1 MNLNQIAKAIGNP
14 HRMQILTLLM
24 EGRAF
29 TAKELSYGVNI
40 DPAAGSLHLNLLVSS
55 GLISCIK
62 QGRFKYYRLAS
73 VEVAH
78 LIETMMTIVP
88 VNNRKLRQLPEKA
101 LCDARYCF
109 DHLAGRLGVRIH
121 DFLIENGYLELEE
134 KRYSITSTGVSFLEK
149 LGIRSELFQG
159 RNRKFAYS
167 CLDWSE
173 RRYHLAGAL
182 GAAIA
187 DGFFSNGWIRREKSS
202 RKVIVT
208 PEGEVALSTLFT
220 TQGDEYICSEAGVV
234 SGKPSKFCGTEW

>member
-1 MNLNQIAKAIGNP
+1 MDLNQMAKAIGNP

-29 TAKELSYGVNI
+29 TAKELSYGVDI
-40 DPAAGSLHLNLLVSS
+40 DPAAGSLHLNTLVSS

-73 VEVAH
+73 TEVAH
-78 LIETMMTIVP
+78 LIETMMTIIP
-88 VNNRKLRQLPEKA
+88 EKKRKLRHLPDKA

-109 DHLAGRLGVRIH
+109 DHLAGSLGVRIY
-121 DFLIENGYLELEE
+121 DCLIENGYLEQQE
-134 KRYSITSTGVSFLEK
+134 KRYSITSTGISFLEK
-149 LGIRSELFQG
+149 SGVKTEQLQG
-159 RNRKFAYS
+159 GHRKFAYS

-187 DGFFSNGWIRREKSS
+187 DSFFCNGWIKRDKSS
-202 RKVIVT
+202 RRVFVT
-208 PEGEVALSTLFT
+208 PEGEVALSSLFPHP
-220 TQGDEYICSEAGVV
+220 GNDDMCSEID
-234 SGKPSKFCGTEW
+234 

>member
-1 MNLNQIAKAIGNP
+1 
-14 HRMQILTLLM
+14 
-24 EGRAF
+24 
-29 TAKELSYGVNI
+29 
-40 DPAAGSLHLNLLVSS
+40 
-55 GLISCIK
+55 
-62 QGRFKYYRLAS
+62 
-73 VEVAH
+73 
-78 LIETMMTIVP
+78 MMTIVP

-149 LGIRSELFQG
+149 LGIRSELLQG

-220 TQGDEYICSEAGVV
+220 TQGDE
-234 SGKPSKFCGTEW
+234 

>member
-1 MNLNQIAKAIGNP
+1 MEIKMDLNQIAKAIGNP

-40 DPAAGSLHLNLLVSS
+40 DPATGSLHLNHLVSS

-73 VEVAH
+73 AEVAH

-88 VNNRKLRQLPEKA
+88 GNKRRLRQLPEKA

-121 DFLIENGYLELEE
+121 DFLIENGYLELQE
-134 KRYSITSTGVSFLEK
+134 KRYSITSPGILFLK
-149 LGIRSELFQG
+149 QLGIRSDLLQG

-187 DGFFSNGWIRREKSS
+187 DVFFSNGWIKREKSS

-208 PEGEVALSTLFT
+208 QEGEAALSTLFT
-220 TQGDEYICSEAGVV
+220 TPDREHISSEAG
-234 SGKPSKFCGTEW
+234 

>member
-1 MNLNQIAKAIGNP
+1 MELNQIAKAIGSP
-14 HRMQILTLLM
+14 HRMKILTLLI

-29 TAKELSYGVNI
+29 TAKELSYGADI
-40 DPAAGSLHLNLLVSS
+40 DPASGSLHLSTLVTS

-73 VEVAH
+73 SEVAH
-78 LIETMMTIVP
+78 LIETMMTITS
-88 VNNRKLRQLPEKA
+88 VNTKKLRKLPEKG

-109 DHLAGRLGVRIH
+109 DHLAGNLGVRIY
-121 DFLIENGYLELEE
+121 DFLIENSYLEYQG
-134 KRYSITSTGVSFLEK
+134 KRYSLTDSGISFLEK
-149 LGIRSELFQG
+149 TGIKIELLKG
-159 RNRKFAYS
+159 NNRKFAYS

-187 DGFFSNGWIRREKSS
+187 DSFFNNGWIKREKSS

-208 PEGEVALSTLFT
+208 PEGEIALSTLFPP
-220 TQGDEYICSEAGVV
+220 
-234 SGKPSKFCGTEW
+234 SGPKSL

>member
-78 LIETMMTIVP
+78 LIV
-88 VNNRKLRQLPEKA
+88 LPT
-101 LCDARYCF
+101 
-109 DHLAGRLGVRIH
+109 VQ
-121 DFLIENGYLELEE
+121 N
-134 KRYSITSTGVSFLEK
+134 
-149 LGIRSELFQG
+149 
-159 RNRKFAYS
+159 
-167 CLDWSE
+167 
-173 RRYHLAGAL
+173 
-182 GAAIA
+182 
-187 DGFFSNGWIRREKSS
+187 
-202 RKVIVT
+202 
-208 PEGEVALSTLFT
+208 
-220 TQGDEYICSEAGVV
+220 
-234 SGKPSKFCGTEW
+234 

>member
-1 MNLNQIAKAIGNP
+1 MDLNQIAKAIGNP

-29 TAKELSYGVNI
+29 TAKELSYGADI
-40 DPAAGSLHLNLLVSS
+40 DPAAGSLHLNTLVSS

-73 VEVAH
+73 TEVAH
-78 LIETMMTIVP
+78 LIETMMTIAP

-109 DHLAGRLGVRIH
+109 DHLAGSLGVRIY
-121 DFLIENGYLELEE
+121 DFLIENGYLEQQE
-134 KRYSITSTGVSFLEK
+134 KRYSITSTGISFLEK
-149 LGIRSELFQG
+149 SGIRAEQIEGS
-159 RNRKFAYS
+159 NRKFAYS

-187 DGFFSNGWIRREKSS
+187 DSFFNNGWIRREKSS
-202 RKVIVT
+202 RKVFVT
-208 PEGEVALSTLFT
+208 PKGEVALSSLF
-220 TQGDEYICSEAGVV
+220 
-234 SGKPSKFCGTEW
+234 PSIMVTSVQKRADKGL

>member
-1 MNLNQIAKAIGNP
+1 MDLNQVAKAIGNP

-29 TAKELSYGVNI
+29 TAKELSYGVDI
-40 DPAAGSLHLNLLVSS
+40 DPASGSLHLNTLVSS

-73 VEVAH
+73 SEVAH

-88 VNNRKLRQLPEKA
+88 VNKRKLRKLPEKA
-101 LCDARYCF
+101 LCDARICF
-109 DHLAGRLGVRIH
+109 DHLAGSLGVRIY
-121 DFLIENGYLELEE
+121 DFLIDNGYLEHQE
-134 KRYSITSTGVSFLEK
+134 KRYSITDAGISFLEK
-149 LGIRSELFQG
+149 SGIGIEQFQES
-159 RNRKFAYS
+159 NRRFAYS

-187 DGFFSNGWIRREKSS
+187 DSFFNNGWIKREKSS

-208 PEGEVALSTLFT
+208 PEGEAALSAIFPPLIT
-220 TQGDEYICSEAGVV
+220 TSLQ
-234 SGKPSKFCGTEW
+234 K